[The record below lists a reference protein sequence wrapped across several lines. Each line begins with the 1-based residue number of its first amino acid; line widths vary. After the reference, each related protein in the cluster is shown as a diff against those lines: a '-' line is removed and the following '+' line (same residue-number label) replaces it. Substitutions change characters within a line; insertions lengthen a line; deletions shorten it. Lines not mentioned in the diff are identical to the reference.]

1 MLPLVGALALIAV
14 FLVAIF
20 RWRQRHFSY
29 FKSLGIPGPEPNLL
43 WGNIREYHSTHHHK
57 VIEKWLEKYGDTF
70 GFYDGDVPFVV
81 TLDLDFLEYVLVRNF
96 QNFTDRG
103 DELLTE
109 QKHPLLRNSIVYAAG
124 TQWRNIRRCVA
135 SGFTPAKLKQ
145 MLTDMNRG
153 ADIYLDIA
161 GEHADSGREANVYEL
176 YRKLS
181 MDYVGRAAFG
191 VDCSFQRGPDNVLA
205 TTTKVI
211 LQSVMTGPLHFL
223 CQSTS
228 ALGIFA
234 TPLYWIHMILGAYA
248 AITMTKET
256 ARVIDLRRKNPEF
269 RKPDVLQSL
278 LDAEY
283 EEESS
288 ETEYGT
294 SANGKGPANVPK
306 SRVLTKDEVLLNAS
320 TLFVAGHDTL
330 STSLSYVTYLLA
342 KHQDIQNRVR
352 KEIND
357 ATSST
362 EELDYE
368 TVTRKLPYL
377 SQVVSEALRLY
388 APVLTFVS
396 RKAINDFEYKGIHY
410 KAGTCFMS
418 PTLQIHRDAR
428 YWPDPLNFDP
438 ERFAPENEGSYHKVA
453 YQAFGLGP
461 RNCLGQR
468 MGYVALNLTLARL
481 VQQFHLELG
490 PSQGEEPLDI
500 DCRAVVSEPAV
511 GPWIV
516 FRRT

>member
-1 MLPLVGALALIAV
+1 
-14 FLVAIF
+14 
-20 RWRQRHFSY
+20 
-29 FKSLGIPGPEPNLL
+29 
-43 WGNIREYHSTHHHK
+43 
-57 VIEKWLEKYGDTF
+57 
-70 GFYDGDVPFVV
+70 
-81 TLDLDFLEYVLVRNF
+81 
-96 QNFTDRG
+96 
-103 DELLTE
+103 
-109 QKHPLLRNSIVYAAG
+109 
-124 TQWRNIRRCVA
+124 
-135 SGFTPAKLKQ
+135 
-145 MLTDMNRG
+145 MNKG

-161 GEHADSGREANVYEL
+161 GEHADTGREANVYEL

-205 TTTKVI
+205 ATTKVI

-294 SANGKGPANVPK
+294 SANGKGPGETRTFPK

-357 ATSST
+357 VTSST

-453 YQAFGLGP
+453 YQAFGVGP

-481 VQQFHLELG
+481 VQRFHLELG

>member
-1 MLPLVGALALIAV
+1 MHACIHSAGYHGE
-14 FLVAIF
+14 

-256 ARVIDLRRKNPEF
+256 ARGDRSQKKKSRK
-269 RKPDVLQSL
+269 
-278 LDAEY
+278 Y

-388 APVLTFVS
+388 APVLTF
-396 RKAINDFEYKGIHY
+396 
-410 KAGTCFMS
+410 
-418 PTLQIHRDAR
+418 
-428 YWPDPLNFDP
+428 
-438 ERFAPENEGSYHKVA
+438 APENEGSYHKVA